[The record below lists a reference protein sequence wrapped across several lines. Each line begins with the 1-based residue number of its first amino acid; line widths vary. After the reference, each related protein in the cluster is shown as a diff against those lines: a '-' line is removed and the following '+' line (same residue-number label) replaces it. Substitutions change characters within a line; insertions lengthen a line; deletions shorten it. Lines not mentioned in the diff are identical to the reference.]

1 MRVAEDVKNKIHK
14 LTQIKMIED
23 NQDNQLD
30 EEQKKEKERQN
41 LFEGMTD
48 LIEIEPK
55 VDFDEDL
62 INELLE
68 LGERANDVKKKLFQT

>member
-1 MRVAEDVKNKIHK
+1 
-14 LTQIKMIED
+14 
-23 NQDNQLD
+23 
-30 EEQKKEKERQN
+30 
-41 LFEGMTD
+41 MTD

-68 LGERANDVKKKLFQT
+68 LGERADDKKKKLFQT